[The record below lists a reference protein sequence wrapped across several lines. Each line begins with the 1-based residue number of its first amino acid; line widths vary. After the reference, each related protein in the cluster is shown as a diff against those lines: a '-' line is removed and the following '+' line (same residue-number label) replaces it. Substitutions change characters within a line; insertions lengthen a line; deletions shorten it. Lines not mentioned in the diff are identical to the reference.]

1 MLVTVVLPGKTIV
14 APLSCVPASVVDE
27 LPIGMT
33 MVNDESMVPLS
44 VLAPSAD
51 VHVVGRTAV
60 VVVSTDTGETMVKG
74 AALVL
79 DAMAVDQA
87 AAVEA
92 ADEAADEAA
101 EDAAE
106 AAAEDAAEDAAEEAA
121 EDAAGA
127 TTEDAAADD
136 GGILDGDGVG
146 VVAPMETRVSEET
159 GITLVDVPPG
169 RVLVT
174 VTLVDTSTVVWLQ

>member
-1 MLVTVVLPGKTIV
+1 MLVTVVLPGRTTV

-33 MVNDESMVPLS
+33 MVKDESMVPLS

-60 VVVSTDTGETMVKG
+60 VVVSTDTGETIVKG

-79 DAMAVDQA
+79 DAMAVDEA
-87 AAVEA
+87 AAV
-92 ADEAADEAA
+92 EAADEAA

-121 EDAAGA
+121 
-127 TTEDAAADD
+127 DD
-136 GGILDGDGVG
+136 GEILDGDGVG
-146 VVAPMETRVSEET
+146 VVAPMETSVSEET

-169 RVLVT
+169 IVLVI

>member
-14 APLSCVPASVVDE
+14 APLSCVPASVVEE
-27 LPIGMT
+27 LPIGIT

-51 VHVVGRTAV
+51 VHVVGRMAV
-60 VVVSTDTGETMVKG
+60 VVVGTETGETIVKG

-79 DAMAVDQA
+79 DARAVDEA

-92 ADEAADEAA
+92 TDEAAD
-101 EDAAE
+101 DAA
-106 AAAEDAAEDAAEEAA
+106 DDAA

-127 TTEDAAADD
+127 TAEDGAADD
-136 GGILDGDGVG
+136 SGTLDEDGVG
-146 VVAPMETRVSEET
+146 VVEALDTRVREET

-174 VTLVDTSTVVWLQ
+174 MTLVDTSTVVWLQ